1 MPLILDSSFQT
12 DRMNKRHRA
21 MRIFKMKVRG
31 LDLLHTL
38 DGKHNTL
45 PSLQF
50 KLKEKTC
57 FKYFILYH
65 LHIFSQ
71 QMKVQSH
78 NKGC

>member
-38 DGKHNTL
+38 DGKHTA
-45 PSLQF
+45 F
-50 KLKEKTC
+50 AT
-57 FKYFILYH
+57 
-65 LHIFSQ
+65 
-71 QMKVQSH
+71 V
-78 NKGC
+78 